1 MSARHHGR
9 QAALISMAFNL
20 GAPRLAG
27 FYQMHR
33 AIFEGDWQRVSA
45 EALDS
50 RWAKQTGHRAQE
62 IAAMLRRG

>member
-1 MSARHHGR
+1 
-9 QAALISMAFNL
+9 MAFKL

-27 FYQMHR
+27 FSQMHR
-33 AIFEGDWQRVSA
+33 AILEGDWQRVSA